1 MSQSCF
7 ELAME
12 EHSENFIDSELE
24 ELRKI
29 NIRFED
35 DPKSF
40 LYILL
45 IFSMSDKRDY

>member
-12 EHSENFIDSELE
+12 EHSENFIDSEKE

-29 NIRFED
+29 NIRYED
-35 DPKSF
+35 DPHF
-40 LYILL
+40 
-45 IFSMSDKRDY
+45 FCTFC

>member
-29 NIRFED
+29 NIRLEEEL
-35 DPKSF
+35 F

-45 IFSMSDKRDY
+45 ILLMADKRGY